1 MYIKG
6 KVKFTLEQAMK
17 VPMGSRGI
25 AVLYFL
31 TLVIDG
37 DKWSTPRLGHIT
49 SGKETCYLLYRRLG
63 GPQSW
68 SAWVREISPPLGFD
82 PRAIQP
88 VVSCYTNSALL
99 AQLLICTKTEL
110 CVCLRA
116 CAYINHLELE
126 LSAQYTVQKTWD
138 LNGCPL
144 LRVLSANNFSG
155 HSVFSLSLCMSTV
168 VDFLCQ
174 WVEEMCS
181 T

>member
-1 MYIKG
+1 VGPRAGLHGCG
-6 KVKFTLEQAMK
+6 K
-17 VPMGSRGI
+17 SR
-25 AVLYFL
+25 
-31 TLVIDG
+31 
-37 DKWSTPRLGHIT
+37 
-49 SGKETCYLLYRRLG
+49 
-63 GPQSW
+63 
-68 SAWVREISPPLGFD
+68 PPLGFD

-99 AQLLICTKTEL
+99 AQLLIYTKTEL
-110 CVCLRA
+110 SVCARA

-126 LSAQYTVQKTWD
+126 LSTQYTVQKTWD